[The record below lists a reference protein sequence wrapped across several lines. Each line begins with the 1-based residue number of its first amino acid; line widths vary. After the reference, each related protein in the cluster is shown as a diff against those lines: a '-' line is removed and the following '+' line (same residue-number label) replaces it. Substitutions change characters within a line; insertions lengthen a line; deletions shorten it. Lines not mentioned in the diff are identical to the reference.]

1 MIKKVILAAMLA
13 ASLGSLVTPAYS
25 AKDRGV
31 RIAPPPPREE
41 VVVDRR
47 GHVWVPG
54 HWEYKNGKYKWKKG
68 HLVKARRGYH
78 YAEPTWVERD
88 GRWYREGGTWR
99 RGDRDGDGVPNRADR
114 APDNP
119 RRQ

>member
-1 MIKKVILAAMLA
+1 MMKKVILAAMLA

-25 AKDRGV
+25 ARDHGV

-41 VVVDRR
+41 VVVERR
-47 GHVWVPG
+47 GHVWAPG
-54 HWEYKNGKYKWKKG
+54 HWEYKNGKYHWRKG

-88 GRWYREGGTWR
+88 GRWYREGGAWR
-99 RGDRDGDGVPNRADR
+99 RGDRDGDGVPNRVDR

>member
-13 ASLGSLVTPAYS
+13 ASLGSVATPAS
-25 AKDRGV
+25 ADRGV
-31 RIAPPPPREE
+31 RVAPPPPREE
-41 VVVDRR
+41 VIVERR
-47 GHVWVPG
+47 GHVWAPG
-54 HWEYKNGKYKWKKG
+54 HWEYKNGKYHWRKG

-88 GRWYREGGTWR
+88 GRWYREGGVWR
-99 RGDRDGDGVPNRADR
+99 RGDRDGDGVPNRVDR

>member
-1 MIKKVILAAMLA
+1 MIKKVIFAAMLA
-13 ASLGSLVTPAYS
+13 ASLGSVATPAFT
-25 AKDRGV
+25 AERGI

-41 VVVDRR
+41 VIVERR
-47 GHVWVPG
+47 GQVWVPG
-54 HWEYKNGKYKWKKG
+54 HWEYKNGKYHWKKG

-78 YAEPTWVERD
+78 YAEPRWVERD
-88 GRWYREGGTWR
+88 GRWYREGGVWR

-119 RRQ
+119 RRY